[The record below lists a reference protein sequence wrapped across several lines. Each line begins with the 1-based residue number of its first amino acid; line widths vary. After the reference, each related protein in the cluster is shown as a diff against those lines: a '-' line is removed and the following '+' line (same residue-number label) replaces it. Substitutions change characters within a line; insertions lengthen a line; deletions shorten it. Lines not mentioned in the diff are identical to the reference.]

1 MSLAATNY
9 LIINL
14 SCLLCAAI
22 LYFHTG
28 NDLAGSLEIHLFKL
42 LLIIFGLYLIDDSL
56 WELAAS
62 SLLPIPYQVRS
73 VLNAIGISC
82 QPVICY
88 VWFLFAEVR
97 LKRRNLRSRWFFPV
111 TSAPMFFSVILIL
124 SSPRTGLIFYSNP
137 AADYH
142 GPLYGLVMGL
152 DFIYLI
158 LVTIS
163 AISESIHTKSRSAKK
178 GYFTM
183 ITFVLF
189 PFVAGVLDSIIPN
202 TPAMAPSILSA
213 LLLFFVNVQEMQI
226 NTDALT
232 GLNNRRR
239 SDQILEEYIEKVT
252 PSDGF
257 YLFMIDVNCFKLI
270 NDRYGHMEGD
280 RALQTIAASLMDAA
294 AKYPLFLSR
303 WGGDEFLIL
312 CPRQAAEP
320 VDAFRKFL
328 QKEVA
333 DSARNKDLPYD
344 LSISVGYALCTSS
357 QVTPADL
364 TREADQF
371 LYKEKR
377 LAHQTR

>member
-42 LLIIFGLYLIDDSL
+42 LLVIFGLYLVDDSL

-62 SLLPIPYQVRS
+62 SILPIPYQVRS

-82 QPVICY
+82 QPVLCY

-97 LKRRNLRSRWFFPV
+97 LRRRILRSRWFLPI
-111 TSAPMFFSVILIL
+111 TSAPMLLSVLLVL
-124 SSPRTGLIFYSNP
+124 SSPRTGLIFYSDP

-142 GPLYGLVMGL
+142 GPLYDLVMGL

-158 LVTIS
+158 LVTRS
-163 AISESIHTKSRSAKK
+163 AISESVHTKSRSAKK

-183 ITFVLF
+183 ITFVAF

-239 SDQILEEYIEKVT
+239 SDQILEEYIEKAQ
-252 PSDGF
+252 SSGGF
-257 YLFMIDVNCFKLI
+257 YLFMIDVNRFKLI
-270 NDRYGHMEGD
+270 NDRYGHLEGD
-280 RALQTIAASLMDAA
+280 RALQTIAASLMDVSAR
-294 AKYPLFLSR
+294 YPVFLSR

-312 CPRQAAEP
+312 CPLQVAEP

-328 QKEVA
+328 QQEVA
-333 DSARNKDLPYD
+333 DGARKKDLPYD
-344 LSISVGYALCTSS
+344 LSISVGYARCTSS
-357 QVTPADL
+357 QVSPADL
-364 TREADQF
+364 TREADRI
-371 LYKEKR
+371 LYEEKR
-377 LAHQTR
+377 RAHQTR